1 MRIIMPVDTLNWQS
15 DLVARLSYLGRPC
28 RIVSS
33 ERVIYRYG
41 LKSLV
46 PYCGALGTRLL
57 SDLSVYLRKRFAS
70 SAASVIGTIHPSY
83 KPRGGIRFVI
93 TVTCP
98 TCLFFARV
106 LRPPLFTFALAGQL
120 LTNVTFTY

>member
-1 MRIIMPVDTLNWQS
+1 MSYRVRTGDNGITIRRVTTTLTTP
-15 DLVARLSYLGRPC
+15 LKLFPY
-28 RIVSS
+28 
-33 ERVIYRYG
+33 YG
-41 LKSLV
+41 LYA
-46 PYCGALGTRLL
+46 PG
-57 SDLSVYLRKRFAS
+57 SVYAPDRSRAKVLASLQRKGFAS
-70 SAASVIGTIHPSY
+70 SATSVIGTIHPSY